1 MTMQAGTEVH
11 DRSVSNEE
19 LANTGAAI
27 VALLQR
33 VPELAPLLA
42 AAGVWLQRL
51 ASATEAAS
59 LAAPQAGST
68 LQQVDAD
75 GSSQRASTMTEHD
88 QPPAPVSPSVAAP
101 LAVPVPPVVTEPATE
116 GQLAQL
122 MSKFSGPAV
131 APRVAA
137 PAASTAS
144 ASSTAAAAVPRDP
157 DAPLDRIRRNVALQQ
172 AAIDWSVSRDRLGYA
187 AVKAQ
192 YQHLRT
198 RGEQEQVFMW
208 ALDRGIEGMEVSEL
222 EEIKGWY
229 RTLGQALDAFR
240 DDQHG
245 LAGSETAFEFLAQ
258 VMGQVRAALKP
269 LASLGLHDSGLE
281 ELRGWLGSN
290 AARFNLDGQGLKQLI
305 SREFKGGIAE
315 ASDVLRGLQKQ
326 AQVRVERQKRQRK
339 AGNKFLYDLKQFL
352 ANPGESA
359 THVAGMCAALDHM
372 HAAGASSDERG
383 FVVRVDQALGQS
395 ALPNDVLLRADGQDL
410 ALALARL
417 HEDAGDDDAASG
429 ADHDQPHIVRV
440 REILKGKRVVM
451 IGGDE
456 RPNRRLAIERAFEL
470 DELRW
475 IATRPH
481 ERHDNIEPAIE
492 RADTD
497 VVLLLIRWSSH
508 SYGELRETCDRL
520 DKPLVRMPGGYS
532 PSAIA
537 HEFIQ
542 QAGRRFGMEALG

>member
-1 MTMQAGTEVH
+1 M
-11 DRSVSNEE
+11 
-19 LANTGAAI
+19 
-27 VALLQR
+27 ALLQR

-42 AAGVWLQRL
+42 AAGAWLQRL
-51 ASATEAAS
+51 ASAAEAAS

-269 LASLGLHDSGLE
+269 LASLGLH
-281 ELRGWLGSN
+281 
-290 AARFNLDGQGLKQLI
+290 
-305 SREFKGGIAE
+305 
-315 ASDVLRGLQKQ
+315 
-326 AQVRVERQKRQRK
+326 
-339 AGNKFLYDLKQFL
+339 
-352 ANPGESA
+352 
-359 THVAGMCAALDHM
+359 
-372 HAAGASSDERG
+372 
-383 FVVRVDQALGQS
+383 
-395 ALPNDVLLRADGQDL
+395 
-410 ALALARL
+410 
-417 HEDAGDDDAASG
+417 
-429 ADHDQPHIVRV
+429 
-440 REILKGKRVVM
+440 
-451 IGGDE
+451 
-456 RPNRRLAIERAFEL
+456 
-470 DELRW
+470 
-475 IATRPH
+475 
-481 ERHDNIEPAIE
+481 
-492 RADTD
+492 
-497 VVLLLIRWSSH
+497 
-508 SYGELRETCDRL
+508 
-520 DKPLVRMPGGYS
+520 
-532 PSAIA
+532 
-537 HEFIQ
+537 
-542 QAGRRFGMEALG
+542 